1 MNTPQ
6 SSENEP
12 VNVQLCSHHYMQWYK
27 EIHTVHIKCR
37 TYGKSIQNYRKSHIF
52 PEPELV
58 QHFLRTNT
66 DFLMSSTDCVCL
78 TCYKVMYKLH
88 QPCVWTCQNRA
99 DRPSS
104 SDTESEASNGS
115 HTFTLDDEV
124 SEIMYNI
131 FAANVNSWKK

>member
-1 MNTPQ
+1 MCYVNQCKDSNVKVTNVNNIQELHSMNTPQ

-27 EIHTVHIKCR
+27 EIHMVHIKCKIC
-37 TYGKSIQNYRKSHIF
+37 GKSIQNYRKSRIF

-58 QHFLRTNT
+58 QHFLLTNT
-66 DFLMSSTDCVCL
+66 DFNDTLSR

-99 DRPSS
+99 DRP
-104 SDTESEASNGS
+104 E
-115 HTFTLDDEV
+115 F
-124 SEIMYNI
+124 
-131 FAANVNSWKK
+131 K